1 MTTEDIEIRLRGA
14 TVEQCE
20 ARIEGTEFE
29 SVEQYVQF
37 VMETVIASD
46 DRDADIRDDSDSDV
60 AVSPDVEDR
69 LASLGY
75 R

>member
-1 MTTEDIEIRLRGA
+1 MTTEDTEIRLRGEI
-14 TVEQCE
+14 VEQCE

-37 VMETVIASD
+37 VMETVLASG
-46 DRDADIRDDSDSDV
+46 DRDVDIRDDRDSDV
-60 AVSPDVEDR
+60 EVSPDVEDR

>member
-1 MTTEDIEIRLRGA
+1 MTAEDTEIRLRGEI
-14 TVEQCE
+14 VEQCE
-20 ARIEGTEFE
+20 VRIEGTEFE
-29 SVEQYVQF
+29 SVEQYVEF

-46 DRDADIRDDSDSDV
+46 DREVDTRDDRDSDRE
-60 AVSPDVEDR
+60 VSPDVEDR

>member
-1 MTTEDIEIRLRGA
+1 MTTEDTQIRLRGEL
-14 TVEQCE
+14 VEQCE

-37 VMETVIASD
+37 VMETVIASE
-46 DRDADIRDDSDSDV
+46 DRDADIQHDRGSDA
-60 AVSPDVEDR
+60 AVSSDVEDR